1 MVSPAVVVASTR
13 NPRFQHPPIGR
24 HAERYLAT
32 LKSFFKSEKIPTFVN
47 NQSINKESIEMKRLI
62 LTFGAILLAS
72 VLALAAGPKSNLRV
86 MYWNIQNGMWSDQ
99 GNSYDNFVEYVKSQN
114 PDICVWCE
122 AQSIYITGTAVKCA
136 VEDRYLVD
144 GWAELAARYGHSY
157 VFVGGHRD
165 NFPQVITSKYPIEGI
180 ERITGNLETKTPE
193 QTDTIVSHGAGWARI
208 RFRRKELNVVT
219 LHTWPQAY
227 SFYASKE
234 EREASKAAH
243 GGDAFRA
250 VEMEYILKHTIGRS
264 KKPSREYW
272 MMMGDFNSRS
282 RVDNYQ
288 YKWAE
293 DAPGFAC
300 QDVIIENGRYV
311 DVIAALYPGEFKTT
325 TGGKARIDYFYCTPK
340 LFSRITAA
348 RIPTGDWSEPVR
360 DPAKLSNFWHPSD
373 HRPIIVDFKL

>member
-32 LKSFFKSEKIPTFVN
+32 LKSFFESEKIPTFVN
-47 NQSINKESIEMKRLI
+47 NQSINKELINMKRLI
-62 LTFGAILLAS
+62 VTFGAILLAS

-122 AQSIYITGTAVKCA
+122 AQSIYITGTADKCA

-180 ERITGNLETKTPE
+180 DRITGNLETKTPE

-208 RFRRKELNVVT
+208 RFKRKELNVVT

-264 KKPSREYW
+264 KKPLKEYW
-272 MMMGDFNSRS
+272 MTR
-282 RVDNYQ
+282 
-288 YKWAE
+288 
-293 DAPGFAC
+293 
-300 QDVIIENGRYV
+300 
-311 DVIAALYPGEFKTT
+311 
-325 TGGKARIDYFYCTPK
+325 
-340 LFSRITAA
+340 
-348 RIPTGDWSEPVR
+348 
-360 DPAKLSNFWHPSD
+360 
-373 HRPIIVDFKL
+373 

>member
-1 MVSPAVVVASTR
+1 M
-13 NPRFQHPPIGR
+13 
-24 HAERYLAT
+24 
-32 LKSFFKSEKIPTFVN
+32 
-47 NQSINKESIEMKRLI
+47 NKELINMKRLI
-62 LTFGAILLAS
+62 VTFGAMLLAS

-122 AQSIYITGTAVKCA
+122 AQSIYITGTADKCA

-144 GWAELAARYGHSY
+144 GWAELAARYGHNY

-180 ERITGNLETKTPE
+180 DRITGNLETKTPE

-208 RFRRKELNVVT
+208 RFKRKELNVVT

-264 KKPSREYW
+264 KKPSKEYW

-300 QDVIIENGRYV
+300 QDVIIRDGRYV

-348 RIPTGDWSEPVR
+348 HIPTGDWSEPVR